1 MTPSLNYI
9 CPKTFHSLL
18 PIYIYM
24 YFVFFLSLLPI
35 SNAKGKT
42 KIANSQSNVPHE
54 ILHSATMR
62 NSLERF
68 VPYYF
73 IVFLFVTDERL
84 TRCNSDELNISSIR
98 PKIIRER
105 EKSIFISLC
114 SISSVYWDPNEAFN
128 SLTYTN
134 ISVFMTGFDS
144 CTHFQFESHLRNR
157 LNIECWYIRT

>member
-1 MTPSLNYI
+1 
-9 CPKTFHSLL
+9 
-18 PIYIYM
+18 M

-105 EKSIFISLC
+105 EKAFSSHCVPLALCIEIPTKHSI
-114 SISSVYWDPNEAFN
+114 
-128 SLTYTN
+128 
-134 ISVFMTGFDS
+134 
-144 CTHFQFESHLRNR
+144 HLHIQT
-157 LNIECWYIRT
+157 LVCL